1 MTLGSFIL
9 ITDPWLHSLHIPVWV
24 FLHKPLCTWFLGP
37 FHLVDLL
44 SSESFQCGLQSRRLW
59 SRYICLKP
67 LCPMSNLYLFLISF
81 WQELV
86 LWPQLDVRGVRKRN
100 PQLSRHL
107 EATASAGDGISWLY
121 LPHSSFCAFLNY
133 VVCLSLPQAWKTLAP

>member
-1 MTLGSFIL
+1 MVFQGPFIL
-9 ITDPWLHSLHIPVWV
+9 WICS
-24 FLHKPLCTWFLGP
+24 PLSP
-37 FHLVDLL
+37 FNVAYR
-44 SSESFQCGLQSRRLW
+44 QSRRLW
-59 SRYICLKP
+59 SRYICLIP

-107 EATASAGDGISWLY
+107 EATTSAGEGISWLY

-133 VVCLSLPQAWKTLAP
+133 VVCLSLPQAWKTLAPQHAQFISLCSMLSPT